1 MKRKIL
7 IEKTESKVWTFL
19 LENDQIAEI
28 HGAPAE
34 EDAEGKQSIGNIY
47 IGKVKNIVQNIGA
60 AFVEVE
66 SGVNCYYDMKESQ
79 TAFFTHKMGKKP
91 LCIGDEILVQIS
103 REAVKTKAPT
113 VTSNISFT
121 GRYAVLTF
129 GNTRIGVSSKI
140 PRRLREEYKEK
151 LKEHQNGKFGI
162 IVRTNAKDVPF
173 SDVLHEIEKLK
184 YEAEKV
190 IKTAPSRVCFSCLK
204 SAPPSYITDL
214 KNVYMEGMEEIIVS
228 ERELY
233 EKVYSYFEK
242 ELPEMIG
249 MLRLYEDP
257 SYPLGKLYG
266 TQTEIEKALREKVW
280 LKNGGYLIIQP
291 TEALTVVDVNS
302 GKNTGKARDE
312 SGIMKINL
320 EAARE
325 TARQARLRNLSGI
338 ILVDFINMED
348 EENTEIL
355 MREFRQALSKDPI
368 QATLVDITAL
378 GLVEVTRKKVRKPL
392 YEIV

>member
-34 EDAEGKQSIGNIY
+34 EDAEGRHSIGNIY

-66 SGVNCYYDMKESQ
+66 NGVNCYYDMKEAQ
-79 TAFFTHKMGKKP
+79 TAFFTHKIGKKP
-91 LCIGDEILVQIS
+91 LCIGDELLVQIS

-151 LKEHQNGKFGI
+151 LKEHQNGEFGI

-173 SDVLHEIEKLK
+173 SDVLHEIEKLEH
-184 YEAEKV
+184 EAERV
-190 IKTAPSRVCFSCLK
+190 IKAAPSRVCFSCLK

-214 KNVYMEGMEEIIVS
+214 RNVYMEGMEEIIVS

-233 EKVYSYFEK
+233 EEVRSYFEK
-242 ELPEMIG
+242 ELPEMAG
-249 MLRLYEDP
+249 LLRLYDDP

-302 GKNTGKARDE
+302 GKNIGKTRDE

-348 EENTEIL
+348 EENTETL